1 MIGAEFIIALQL
13 GLAVGSSSTQERAEP
28 EVPVQE
34 GATKDDAVGSSAA
47 DSAGISESTGRSE
60 SAEPPGPNEAEP
72 SSPTPAE
79 PELDTIE
86 FADGKSL
93 RGRVTRIAEGDYV
106 TVTTPEGPR
115 TVPWT
120 DVRRIR
126 LERGAEDDA
135 IELDLS
141 HASFGP
147 ELEASISA
155 PHVEIQTR
163 DGRPISLLRLRN
175 SSAATKERYSTGYDE
190 VCRAPCSRPVEAGS
204 RRFFVDANPWTA
216 SKVIEFP
223 ADRDRIEL
231 LVRPGRVRM
240 RKAGVGLMIA
250 GGAGIL
256 VATTILSLPR
266 DEPGPLFGASI
277 GLVSLSCIAVP
288 VGGILFGVSRT
299 KVTLRAKGR
308 SSSAMAT
315 MAALAR
321 RDRRRW

>member
-13 GLAVGSSSTQERAEP
+13 GLAVGSSSTLDRAEP
-28 EVPVQE
+28 DVPGQE
-34 GATKDDAVGSSAA
+34 GSTKGGSIGSSAA
-47 DSAGISESTGRSE
+47 EPVEPSE
-60 SAEPPGPNEAEP
+60 SAEPAESEP
-72 SSPTPAE
+72 SAPTPAG

-93 RGRVTRIAEGDYV
+93 RGRVIRIAEGDYV
-106 TVTTPEGPR
+106 TVTMPEGPR
-115 TVPWT
+115 TVPWS

-126 LERGAEDDA
+126 LERGADDDA
-135 IELDLS
+135 VELDLS
-141 HASFGP
+141 HSSFGP
-147 ELEASISA
+147 ELEASVSA

-175 SSAATKERYSTGYDE
+175 SSEATRERYSTGYDE

-223 ADRDRIEL
+223 ADRDRVEL

-256 VATTILSLPR
+256 VATTILAVPR
-266 DEPGPLFGASI
+266 NEPGPLFGASI
-277 GLVSLSCIAVP
+277 GLVSLSCLAVP
-288 VGGILFGVSRT
+288 TGGILFGISRT

-308 SSSAMAT
+308 SSSV
-315 MAALAR
+315 MAAMAR
-321 RDRRRW
+321 RDR